1 MGMPRYVAKRPG
13 IEVLGKSVLATIQAM
28 GRYEILALNALAR
41 QGIVSVRPEGWY
53 PQQAFLDAFRAV
65 AHELGENTLF
75 AMGKKI
81 PDLTGPP
88 PEVTTIDVA
97 LSTIDEAY
105 HSNHRDAQGP
115 LLDPVTHA
123 VREGI
128 GHYAF
133 RRDGPRTAV
142 MVCDTPYPSD
152 FDRGIIAGVAR
163 RFRPSATAVLDESQP
178 SRKRGGESCT
188 YIVSW

>member
-1 MGMPRYVAKRPG
+1 MPRYMAKHPG
-13 IEVLGKSVLATIQAM
+13 IEVLGTSVLAVIHAM
-28 GRYEILALNALAR
+28 GRYANLAENTLAR

-81 PDLTGPP
+81 PDLQGPP
-88 PEVTTIDVA
+88 PEVATIDEA
-97 LSTIDEAY
+97 LSTIDVAY
-105 HSNHRDAQGP
+105 HSHHRDAEGV
-115 LLDPVTHA
+115 LYDPVTSA
-123 VREGI
+123 MREGI

-163 RFRPSATAVLDESQP
+163 RFRPNATAVLDESKP
-178 SRKRGGESCT
+178 SRKGGGESCT
-188 YIVSW
+188 YIISW